1 MTYLMSLRFK
11 TSLRLISLFLF
22 VLLSSESC
30 TRHDASND
38 RQRKTQAR
46 LAVTALGRVTPGRS
60 VLAIA
65 AQTGSRIAKLEVVE
79 GQKVKAGDVL
89 AYLDSYSLRLAER
102 DAAKTAFDQA
112 WEREETETAY
122 AHALVDQSSQAVQM
136 LELAAEHERKELNRF
151 EKLAS
156 EKTVE
161 EQRLDTQRFV
171 AKSRELELGKV
182 KSELQ
187 SAQAALARVRS
198 TVGLSSA
205 QANLNVAEAQLELTT
220 IRAPIDGEIL
230 KILTYPGERIG
241 NDPILKMGDT
251 NKMYVVA
258 EVEENDIAAV
268 RVGQHAT
275 VTSEA
280 VNEPLHGI
288 VEEIGRLIYKNDI
301 FNLDPRA
308 DRDTRIVEVRIK
320 LDTPQPVAALT
331 YLEVSVR
338 IDVKGSLAAAD
349 RSER

>member
-1 MTYLMSLRFK
+1 VTYLMSLRFK

-38 RQRKTQAR
+38 RQRKTQVR

>member
-79 GQKVKAGDVL
+79 GQKVKAGDLL

>member
-1 MTYLMSLRFK
+1 VTYLMSLRFK

>member
-65 AQTGSRIAKLEVVE
+65 GQTGSRIAKLEVVE

>member
-1 MTYLMSLRFK
+1 MPLRYQTRLRTTSTLLLALM
-11 TSLRLISLFLF
+11 
-22 VLLSSESC
+22 LSASGC
-30 TRHDASND
+30 GRHDASRD
-38 RQRKTQAR
+38 RPHRAGDR
-46 LAVTALGRVTPGRS
+46 LSVTALGRVTPGRS

-65 AQTGSRIAKLEVVE
+65 AQPGSRIAKLEVVE

-89 AYLDSYSLRLAER
+89 AYLDAHSLRLAER
-102 DAAKTAFDQA
+102 DAAKTALDQA

-122 AHALVDQSSQAVQM
+122 AHALVDQSSHAVQM
-136 LELAAEHERKELNRF
+136 LELAAQHERQELNRF

-198 TVGLSSA
+198 TVGLPSA

-251 NKMYVVA
+251 TNMYVVA
-258 EVEENDIAAV
+258 EVEENDVAAV
-268 RVGQHAT
+268 HVGQRAT
-275 VTSEA
+275 ITSEA
-280 VNEPLHGI
+280 VNEPLQGT

-308 DRDTRIVEVRIK
+308 NRDTRIVEARIK
-320 LDTPQPVAALT
+320 LDTPQPVAGLT

-338 IDVKGSLAAAD
+338 IDTKAQPAAANHAG
-349 RSER
+349 R